1 MNSSV
6 ESPSFRKILP
16 DKLEFIQTTVQA
28 KIQAPTSYTVP
39 WPWDS
44 VNGLLFLVTEEILL
58 LKGVCTLKGA
68 S

>member
-39 WPWDS
+39 WPWD
-44 VNGLLFLVTEEILL
+44 
-58 LKGVCTLKGA
+58 
-68 S
+68 